1 MWWQYI
7 ESYRWNQKPVLNSI
21 IELLI
26 KNKGEI
32 LDKRLEE
39 LLKKEFPFINSLNLE
54 EIFMKLETMNI
65 INVFRVSKNKKMVVL
80 NKHNKLINEQLMRD
94 LI

>member
-1 MWWQYI
+1 M
-7 ESYRWNQKPVLNSI
+7 VNSI
-21 IELLI
+21 IDILI

-39 LLKKEFPFINSLNLE
+39 LLKKEFPYTNSLILE
-54 EIFMKLETMNI
+54 EIFMKLESMGV
-65 INVFRVSKNKKMVVL
+65 INVFRVSKSKKMIVL
-80 NKHNKLINEQLMRD
+80 NKNNTSIREGLTND

>member
-1 MWWQYI
+1 MINI
-7 ESYRWNQKPVLNSI
+7 ESSRWNKKPIINSI
-21 IELLI
+21 MDLLI

-39 LLKKEFPFINSLNLE
+39 LLRKEFPHVNYLLLE
-54 EIFMKLETMNI
+54 ELFMKMESMGI
-65 INVFRVSKNKKMVVL
+65 INVFRVSKNKKMIVF
-80 NKHNKLINEQLMRD
+80 NKRNKVIREELTRD